1 MSLAH
6 TALDPNSTD
15 ILAAADQP
23 VLWVC
28 VAGVFLVIAAQT
40 VIYYRAVRRVAPAVE
55 MSRDDVKRSY
65 RSGAVAAIGPSMAVA
80 LIAITLISVFGTPG
94 VMTRIGLIG
103 SAAFD
108 VAGAQVAAGAQGA
121 TLGGAGYTQ
130 QVFATVLL
138 CIALAGAGWMLVT
151 LIVTPLLKRGTNR
164 LEASTSAK
172 AGGAM
177 AIIPTAALLGA
188 FGTFGIQQ
196 FHKGLATT
204 LVVLASAAV
213 MLLCLWLAKAAHL
226 GWLRE
231 WGLGISLV
239 VGIVTGILLSSAG
252 VA

>member
-6 TALDPNSTD
+6 TALDPHSTD

-23 VLWVC
+23 VLWIC

-40 VIYYRAVRRVAPAVE
+40 LIYYRAVRRVAPAVD
-55 MSRDDVKRSY
+55 MSRADVKRSY
-65 RSGAVAAIGPSMAVA
+65 RSGAVAAIGPSLAVA

-108 VAGAQVAAGAQGA
+108 VAGAQVAAGSQGA
-121 TLGGAGYTQ
+121 TLGGEGYTQ

-177 AIIPTAALLGA
+177 AVIPTAALLGA

-196 FHKGLATT
+196 FQKGLAATI
-204 LVVLASAAV
+204 VVLVSAAV
-213 MLLCLWLAKAAHL
+213 MLVCLWLARTARLA
-226 GWLRE
+226 WLRE

-239 VGIVTGILLSSAG
+239 AGIAVGILLSSAG